1 MLYREGF
8 LLLEASISLIIV
20 LIFSSLLYTWHTGLI
35 KNYLENQRSLQALYK
50 ARSALEKCKVGHCIK
65 KDQLWHIAIVRKAV
79 PAVPTVVA
87 LTVNVSF
94 TSDPHNP
101 LITLKTIIPL

>member
-1 MLYREGF
+1 MLYRDGF

-50 ARSALEKCKVGHCIK
+50 ARSTIEKCKLGHSIE
-65 KDQLWHIAIVRKAV
+65 KDQLWHIAIVRQAL
-79 PAVPTVVA
+79 PAVPTVAA
-87 LTVNVSF
+87 LTVSVSHS
-94 TSDPHNP
+94 SDPNNP
-101 LITLKTIIPL
+101 LITLKTIVPL